1 MENDTPLAPTVTDD
15 VVHGATWN
23 GVAPAD
29 LGEGR
34 TEYRSFDG
42 TTFIVDPAAGVRFGA
57 AQSGHVLAA
66 LAAAGLVADRLEDS
80 A

>member
-1 MENDTPLAPTVTDD
+1 MENDTDPAPTVTDD

-23 GVAPAD
+23 GVAPTE

-42 TTFIVDPAAGVRFGA
+42 TTFIVDPAAGVRFDA
-57 AQSGHVLAA
+57 AQSEHVLTA
-66 LAAAGLVADRLEDS
+66 LAAAGFVADRLEDV